1 MNGMSTDPLPKKS
14 LGQHWLTDYDCL
26 AAMLDAAEVG
36 LDDTVLEIGPGL
48 GTLTEL
54 LVESAQAV
62 VAVEFDER
70 LAKELP
76 ARVVADNLSVVRSD
90 ILSFDLTGLPA
101 GYKVVANIPYYL
113 TSNLIRVLSES
124 SNPPHAVAL
133 LVQKE
138 VAERVAARPGSM
150 SLLSVTAQYYWHVS
164 LGRVVGAKLFTP
176 PPKVDSQILSLQRRG
191 KPLFDDVD
199 AKKFFRLAKAG
210 FSERR
215 KTIRNS
221 LSGGLHINKTD
232 AEKLLHEA
240 QLDGNLRAQALSLE
254 QWHKLYKVCM
264 RLALLAPA
272 K

>member
-1 MNGMSTDPLPKKS
+1 MQHDPLPKKS

-26 AAMLDAAEVG
+26 SAMLDTAEVG

-54 LVESAQAV
+54 LVESAEKV

-70 LAKELP
+70 LAGQLP
-76 ARVVADNLSVVRSD
+76 ARVQADNLSVVRSD
-90 ILSFDLTGLPA
+90 ILSFDLTTMPP

-124 SNPPHAVAL
+124 SNPPEAVAL

-138 VAERVAARPGSM
+138 VAERVAAKPGGM
-150 SLLSVTAQYYWHVS
+150 SLLSVTAQFYWHVS

-176 PPKVDSQILSLQRRG
+176 PPKVDSQILRLQRRG

-199 AKKFFRLAKAG
+199 PKKFFRLAKAG

-221 LSGGLHINKTD
+221 LSGGLHLDKPATE
-232 AEKLLHEA
+232 ALLKQA
-240 QLDGNLRAQALSLE
+240 GLDGGLRAQALSLE
-254 QWHKLYKVCM
+254 QWHKLYVACRK
-264 RLALLAPA
+264 AQLLS
-272 K
+272 